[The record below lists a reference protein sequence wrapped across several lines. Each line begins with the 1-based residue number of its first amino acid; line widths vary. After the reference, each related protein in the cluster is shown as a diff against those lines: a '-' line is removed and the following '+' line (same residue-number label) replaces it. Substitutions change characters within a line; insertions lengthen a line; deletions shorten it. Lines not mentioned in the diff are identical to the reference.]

1 MADIFD
7 RINGT
12 VVTPELLLEVL
23 EMHITLSPEDRE
35 VFEIRVAR
43 IFELL
48 DAKGLAQN
56 RDAIA
61 MAINYRIDALVAAI
75 VGYGDALGWTLPD
88 AEPGVYLID
97 VDLVQAATEEPVI
110 KDPNDGHAA
119 FDPTNFQQRVLRI
132 SEARGHA

>member
-12 VVTPELLLEVL
+12 VVTPELLSKCWRCIL
-23 EMHITLSPEDRE
+23 HLSPEDRE
-35 VFEIRVAR
+35 VFEIRVGR

-56 RDAIA
+56 RAR

-88 AEPGVYLID
+88 AEPGVCFID
-97 VDLVQAATEEPVI
+97 LDLVQAATEEPVVE
-110 KDPNDGHAA
+110 DPNDGHAA
-119 FDPTNFQQRVLRI
+119 FDPRSFQQRVLRI
-132 SEARGHA
+132 AEARGHA